1 LGENKMGRAER
12 HRNAKNEKKE
22 RKTTYNLTREQLNN
36 MVHERIEKELVRMK
50 QEAMEEAVNTA
61 MLLLLSLPLK
71 VLMEHYWTKSYPK
84 RMPEFINYVL
94 VYYEQWQKG
103 ELDMDE
109 LREELWEYGGV
120 RLEEAED

>member
-1 LGENKMGRAER
+1 MGRAER

-61 MLLLLSLPLK
+61 AKFAFESFNGALLDKILPQTDARI
-71 VLMEHYWTKSYPK
+71 Y
-84 RMPEFINYVL
+84 
-94 VYYEQWQKG
+94 
-103 ELDMDE
+103 
-109 LREELWEYGGV
+109 
-120 RLEEAED
+120 